1 MCIHCNCNII
11 TVVDLVPSFLDGSPS
26 TCYIKHI
33 ANCPYFCDVDL
44 FTAVLTVQ
52 FSKSTF
58 SGSETAG
65 AITVT
70 LLLGG
75 GTSASEI
82 NVIVTPSDQS
92 PVSARGKITTF
103 TD

>member
-1 MCIHCNCNII
+1 MCIHSNCNII

-26 TCYIKHI
+26 TCYIIHI
-33 ANCPYFCDVDL
+33 ANCPYFCVDL

-75 GTSASEI
+75 GTSASVI
-82 NVIVTPSDQS
+82 IVTVIPSDQS
-92 PVSARGKITTF
+92 PVSAHGKIMTF